1 MPLEGTLLLENQS
14 IQVTDLG
21 LLPYDQAW
29 QVQCQTHEN
38 LLNSQGVGEL
48 LLVEH
53 TPVITLSHRK
63 SVPGHLLADHEKLTE
78 LGIDVQP
85 TNRGG
90 DITYHGPGQ
99 LVAYPIVRFK
109 PFGLT
114 VSSYMRL
121 LEEVV
126 IRTLATFN
134 ITGKRESGKT
144 GVWVHRVDGALPGE
158 PMEKICA
165 MGVRVKRGIS
175 LHGLALNIDP
185 DMSHFDCIV
194 PCGIAD
200 RSVTSLKQCLGEN
213 CPSMQ
218 QVKDELVRQFQ
229 NTLHEHQQSQAA
241 R

>member
-1 MPLEGTLLLENQS
+1 MPYN
-14 IQVTDLG
+14 D
-21 LLPYDQAW
+21 AW

-38 LLNSQGVGEL
+38 LLNSQGFGEI

-53 TPVITLSHRK
+53 TPVITLSHCK
-63 SVPGHLLADHEKLTE
+63 SVPGHLLADHEKLTQ

-126 IRTLATFN
+126 IRTLAAFN
-134 ITGKRESGKT
+134 ITGNRESGKT
-144 GVWVHRVDGALPGE
+144 GVWVQRVQGQE
-158 PMEKICA
+158 TEKICA

-200 RSVTSLKQCLGEN
+200 RSVTSLKQCLGES

-218 QVKDELVRQFQ
+218 QVKDELVRQFRDVLQ
-229 NTLHEHQQSQAA
+229 VNRQ
-241 R
+241 